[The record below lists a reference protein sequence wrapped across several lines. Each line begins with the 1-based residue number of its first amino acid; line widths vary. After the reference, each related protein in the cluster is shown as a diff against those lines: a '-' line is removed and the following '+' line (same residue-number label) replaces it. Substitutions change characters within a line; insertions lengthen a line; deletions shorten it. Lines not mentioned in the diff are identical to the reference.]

1 MAGSDPPPLAG
12 VLSESDQNFG
22 VDSARLQSRASGPPD
37 PTARALSAAMDRY
50 ADGDD
55 AAFAEIYDLLAPRLY
70 GFLLRQTRDS
80 SRAEDILQQSFLQIH
95 SARGRFIRNAEV
107 LPWAFAIARRLVID
121 GLRRR
126 RQEVSLPGDSA
137 DEDGQELGI
146 DARADEVLQAK
157 QLGSRL
163 EGGLARLPENQR
175 AAFELVKFEGL
186 SYREAADVLGAT
198 VAAVKVR
205 VHRAGLVLGG
215 LLDEA

>member
-1 MAGSDPPPLAG
+1 
-12 VLSESDQNFG
+12 
-22 VDSARLQSRASGPPD
+22 
-37 PTARALSAAMDRY
+37 MDRY

-55 AAFAEIYDLLAPRLY
+55 AAFSEIYDLLAPRLY
-70 GFLLRQTRDS
+70 GFLLRQTRDA

-126 RQEVSLPGDSA
+126 RQEVSLSSDSA
-137 DEDGQELGI
+137 DDDAEELGVE
-146 DARADEVLQAK
+146 ARADEVLQAK
-157 QLGSRL
+157 QLGSRI
-163 EGGLARLPENQR
+163 EVGLAGLPENQR
-175 AAFELVKFEGL
+175 TAFELVKFEGL

-198 VAAVKVR
+198 VSAVKVR
-205 VHRAGLVLGG
+205 VHRAGQILGA